1 MRELVDEIQVVDV
14 EAHYD
19 FAAAGTCGSRDH
31 RAEMKR
37 IKSPT
42 NFSAEH
48 RSSQLAKQ
56 LCQQWGMRIVRG
68 TISNLTATLIAAA
81 TPLDLPRSIP
91 MLLDRHTSCTI
102 HDFSAY
108 NFATI
113 SYVLF

>member
-1 MRELVDEIQVVDV
+1 MRELVDEFQVVDV
-14 EAHYD
+14 EVHYD

-48 RSSQLAKQ
+48 RSSSLTMGHEDRP
-56 LCQQWGMRIVRG
+56 W
-68 TISNLTATLIAAA
+68 TIFNLTATLIAAA
-81 TPLDLPRSIP
+81 TPFDLPRSIS
-91 MLLDRHTSCTI
+91 MLLDCHTSCTI
-102 HDFSAY
+102 HDFRAY